1 MATLGTIEVQ
11 VDTESLRTI
20 TGMMETMAGVIADL
34 QTRVQELERE
44 AEYRRTLDLEASEME

>member
-1 MATLGTIEVQ
+1 MATLGTMEVQ

>member
-44 AEYRRTLDLEASEME
+44 AEYRHTLDLEASERE

>member
-1 MATLGTIEVQ
+1 MATLGTMEVQ

-44 AEYRRTLDLEASEME
+44 AEYRRTLDLEVSEVE